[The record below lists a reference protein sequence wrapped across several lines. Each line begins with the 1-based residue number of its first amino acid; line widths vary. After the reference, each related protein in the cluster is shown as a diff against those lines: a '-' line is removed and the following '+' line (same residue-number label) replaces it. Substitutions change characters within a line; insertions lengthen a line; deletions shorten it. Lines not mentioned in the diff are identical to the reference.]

1 MEKQT
6 LSTFPRFFLNTMESL
21 TIKSESEKLL
31 WGYLLQKPLGFEFFQ
46 QYPIHHFFADFFCVQ
61 LQLIIEIKIGNHE
74 KPELNE
80 RDFKKEE
87 WLRENGFSILRFTNF
102 EIEYAIERVMLT
114 IENKIRLATE
124 HLRY

>member
-1 MEKQT
+1 
-6 LSTFPRFFLNTMESL
+6 
-21 TIKSESEKLL
+21 
-31 WGYLLQKPLGFEFFQ
+31 
-46 QYPIHHFFADFFCVQ
+46 
-61 LQLIIEIKIGNHE
+61 LIIEIKIGNHE

-124 HLRY
+124 YVRS